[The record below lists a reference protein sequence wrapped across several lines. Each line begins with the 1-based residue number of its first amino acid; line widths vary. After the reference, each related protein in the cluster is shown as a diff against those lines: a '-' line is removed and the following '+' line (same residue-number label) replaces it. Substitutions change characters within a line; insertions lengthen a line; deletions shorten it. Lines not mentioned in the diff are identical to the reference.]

1 MNAAATREAR
11 VWFKP
16 FARLGYAA
24 RGLVYVVIGGFA
36 VFAAFGTGE
45 SIGSRD
51 ALETLIASD
60 HGGVVAV
67 ALVCGMISYTLWRL
81 IQSLFDTDSHGT
93 DVKGLAIRA
102 GLIASAV
109 TYAVLALYTYGL
121 WSGGGG
127 SGGGGDGNVATTIA
141 GFIGSRAVA
150 LLLTLVLVGVGIA
163 HIVKAVKKGYAK
175 HFQAPPRAMKAIH
188 PIARTGLVARG
199 LVFLIL
205 AFLFFYRGLSAG
217 EEGGGTPGIKAAL
230 DFLNELPAGFLLIGA
245 MGLGLIC
252 FALYS
257 FLEAIWR
264 RINVEDAD
272 AGR

>member
-1 MNAAATREAR
+1 MLKPSAFMLAALALLTGCATTADVDKAR
-11 VWFKP
+11 
-16 FARLGYAA
+16 
-24 RGLVYVVIGGFA
+24 
-36 VFAAFGTGE
+36 
-45 SIGSRD
+45 
-51 ALETLIASD
+51 ASWNGATYD
-60 HGGVVAV
+60 EVVA
-67 ALVCGMISYTLWRL
+67 AWGQPASQTTLQDGLQGYTWIS
-81 IQSLFDTDSHGT
+81 Q
-93 DVKGLAIRA
+93 
-102 GLIASAV
+102 
-109 TYAVLALYTYGL
+109 
-121 WSGGGG
+121 SGGYGPSVGAYGG